1 MPNLIELSDNVAD
14 LRESATIAVSQQ
26 ARTLRAAG
34 RTVLDLGAGEPDF
47 ATPPWIVDAATK
59 ALRDGATRY
68 TAVAG
73 LPALREA
80 IARVASAECAAVG
93 TGTVEPDQ
101 VMVSTGAKQALFN
114 ACFVLFGAGDEVL
127 VPSPSWPSYD
137 QILRLARATPVA
149 VAGDPERGLR
159 ISADAA
165 REAATPHT
173 RGLVLNSP
181 CNPTG
186 AVYSEAELDA
196 LLELAA
202 ERDWWVIS
210 DEIYRGITF
219 TSDAPSALRAAAR
232 RDRLVVVDGVSK
244 RYAMTGW
251 RLGWAIAPR
260 EVISAMIALQSQTT
274 SNATTVSQHAA
285 LAALSDATRADADV
299 RRMRADFRTRRD
311 AARTIVIEAA
321 IPHVPPDGAFYL
333 FLDVNGA
340 AATTAG
346 GGAIE
351 AGGGGGTGFARR
363 LLDRHG
369 VATVPGEAFGAP
381 GWLRISYAAPMDD
394 VVEGVRRVAGMYRA
408 AD

>member
-1 MPNLIELSDNVAD
+1 MPNLIEFSDNVAE

-26 ARTLRAAG
+26 ARALRAAG

-47 ATPPWIVDAATK
+47 ATPPWIVDAASK
-59 ALRDGATRY
+59 ALREGATRY

-73 LPALREA
+73 IPALREA
-80 IARVASAECAAVG
+80 IARAATAESAAAG
-93 TGTVEPDQ
+93 TDGVEADQ
-101 VMVSTGAKQALFN
+101 VIVSTGAKQALFS

-137 QILRLARATPVA
+137 QILRLARATPVP
-149 VAGDPERGLR
+149 VPGDPERGLR
-159 ISADAA
+159 MSADAA
-165 REAATPHT
+165 RDAATPRT
-173 RGLVLNSP
+173 RGLILNSP

-186 AVYSEAELDA
+186 AVYSAEELGA
-196 LLELAA
+196 LLALAA
-202 ERDWWVIS
+202 ERDWWVVS

-219 TSDAPSALRAAAR
+219 TADAPSALHVAAN

-260 EVISAMIALQSQTT
+260 EVITSMTALQSQMT

-285 LAALSDATRADADV
+285 LAALSDIPRATVDV
-299 RRMRADFRTRRD
+299 QRMCGGFRTRRD
-311 AARTIVIEAA
+311 AARTIVIEAG

-333 FLDVNGA
+333 LLDVGA
-340 AATTAG
+340 AAAARSSTDG
-346 GGAIE
+346 GDI
-351 AGGGGGTGFARR
+351 GGTGFARR

-381 GWLRISYAAPMDD
+381 GWLRVSYAAPTDD
-394 VVEGVRRVAGMYRA
+394 VVEGVRRVAALYRA
-408 AD
+408 TD